1 MEGNRKAAKRIK
13 TMSLVYRYRFGI
25 LALTVVGFVLVWD
38 VLSLMINNADAIASP
53 GGTLQSFYLMTY
65 NPLIHSELVSA
76 LQVTM
81 MEIFEGF
88 AIAAVVGIP
97 VGFLMGRYLLVDYF
111 LDPWVNAWY
120 SIPVIAFV
128 PLVMNW
134 FGQSYTAT
142 MLVAFLVATFSIMIN
157 VYTGVKNV
165 SASLVE
171 PGMSYGANGTQLM
184 SKIILPASLPDIMV
198 GLRLGISRAIDGVI
212 IAQMIFA
219 IAGLGGEIF
228 IAADHVRLSLAVGYL
243 IILAMISII
252 LNETMKYITRKA
264 VAWKESAAMS
274 R

>member
-1 MEGNRKAAKRIK
+1 
-13 TMSLVYRYRFGI
+13 MSAMYRFRYGV
-25 LALTVVGFVLVWD
+25 LALTVVAFVLIWYAYAAIV
-38 VLSLMINNADAIASP
+38 NNPHALASP
-53 GGTLQSFYLMTY
+53 SDTLFWFNQLLY
-65 NPLIHSELVSA
+65 NPGVNYLLVTG
-76 LQVTM
+76 LQVTIM
-81 MEIFEGF
+81 AIFEGF
-88 AIAAVVGIP
+88 AIATVVGIP

-120 SIPVIAFV
+120 SIPAVAFV

-142 MLVAFLVATFSIMIN
+142 MLVAFLIAVFSIIIN

-171 PGMSYGANGTQLM
+171 PGLSFGANNMQMM
-184 SKIILPASLPDIMV
+184 SKIILPASLPDVMV

-212 IAQMIFA
+212 IAEMIFTV
-219 IAGLGGEIF
+219 GGFGGIIF
-228 IAADHVRLSLAVGYL
+228 DAADKLELGLAVACI
-243 IILAMISII
+243 IILAFISIA
-252 LNETMKYITRKA
+252 LNETMKYITRRV

>member
-1 MEGNRKAAKRIK
+1 
-13 TMSLVYRYRFGI
+13 MSFVYRYRFGV
-25 LALTVVGFVLVWD
+25 LALTVVGFVLLWD
-38 VLSLMINNADAIASP
+38 AYSAIVNNPSSLASP
-53 GGTLQSFYLMTY
+53 SDTLHWFYLLTY
-65 NPLIHSELVSA
+65 NPGVHGILVSG
-76 LQVTM
+76 LQLTLTA
-81 MEIFEGF
+81 IFEGF
-88 AIAAVVGIP
+88 AIAAVIGIP
-97 VGFLMGRYLLVDYF
+97 IGFLMGRYVIVDYF

-120 SIPVIAFV
+120 SIPAIAFV

-142 MLVAFLVATFSIMIN
+142 MLVAFLIATFSIMIN

-171 PGMSYGANGTQLM
+171 PGLSYGANGTQMM

-212 IAQMIFA
+212 IAEMIFTV
-219 IAGLGGEIF
+219 GGFGGIIF
-228 IAADHVRLSLAVGYL
+228 DAADKLELGLAVACL
-243 IILAMISII
+243 IILAIISII
-252 LNETMKYITRKA
+252 LNETMKYITRRV